1 MSTNV
6 ISNEVRNLVKRKRI
20 KFVDINKLKRH
31 EEINQN
37 HLEDIIQRIKQ
48 DGFIKNPVVVDRK
61 NHIILD
67 GHHRVAALRQLGAN
81 KVPAFLVNYQSNNI
95 RVTLRRKEF
104 LFKDIKK
111 AVINYC
117 LKGKIFPSKTT
128 RHLIKNRP
136 KNINIKI
143 SNLFNKH

>member
-1 MSTNV
+1 MIRKIYLLDIKNLKNHEM
-6 ISNEVRNLVKRKRI
+6 ISIKRLKQVKDDLLAK
-20 KFVDINKLKRH
+20 
-31 EEINQN
+31 
-37 HLEDIIQRIKQ
+37 
-48 DGFIKNPVVVDRK
+48 GYIKNPVVVEK
-61 NHIILD
+61 ENHIILD
-67 GHHRVAALRQLGAN
+67 GHHRVAALKQLGVN

-128 RHLIKNRP
+128 RHLIRNRP